1 MTMPNDVFIDNSAAK
16 NFCNPIDPNYK
27 DFIKWLF
34 EEGHL
39 AVSNKILHEYVS
51 STGASQSP
59 TNIVN
64 IIDRLTREG
73 RLIKFSQRQL
83 DELVFGKRIQ
93 NALRSNH
100 KDHQHIKVVLLS
112 HRKLALSLDNNF
124 RYDVNNFPGHQAVAC
139 ERPEEL
145 NYR

>member
-1 MTMPNDVFIDNSAAK
+1 MPNDVFVDNNAAK

-39 AVSNKILHEYVS
+39 AVSNKILSEYVS
-51 STGASQSP
+51 STGGSQSP
-59 TNIVN
+59 TNIV
-64 IIDRLTREG
+64 IIIARLTREG
-73 RLIKFSQRQL
+73 RLIKFSRRKL
-83 DELVFGKRIQ
+83 DEFIINERIEK
-93 NALRSNH
+93 ALRSNR

-112 HRKLALSLDNNF
+112 SRKLALSLDKNF
-124 RYDVNNFPGHQAVAC
+124 RYDLNNFPGHQAVARA
-139 ERPEEL
+139 RPEEL